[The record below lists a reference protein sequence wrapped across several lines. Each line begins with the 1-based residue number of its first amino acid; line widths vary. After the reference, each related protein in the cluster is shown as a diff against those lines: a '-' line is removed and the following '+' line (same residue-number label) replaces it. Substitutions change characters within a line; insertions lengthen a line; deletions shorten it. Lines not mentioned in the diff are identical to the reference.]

1 MPPSSKRKL
10 PMEDDKP
17 GSGPLEKTDAGEK
30 NPAEVPAPSE
40 RPMPNPL
47 TWVPTLQDMASSF
60 GLAALILLLHQYKE
74 IITMVVDAKI
84 AELVEE
90 KNKSAVPERTDNTNV
105 VEDAGGGEAGSS
117 STEAPRTSAKLAATQ
132 DQTRHRRAIIE
143 NRRTASW
150 MARRV
155 SSGSVVTC
163 RNDPDL
169 QQKSKPVSVWSTRRS
184 VTKPPSIPEVPKA
197 GLSESARSPM
207 RRPDSTGCVVATRG
221 E

>member
-1 MPPSSKRKL
+1 MLQRLHRKRRRRSVRLRCVDRAFSAPFSASFSAPFSVPFSAPFSPPL
-10 PMEDDKP
+10 
-17 GSGPLEKTDAGEK
+17 
-30 NPAEVPAPSE
+30 SE
-40 RPMPNPL
+40 N
-47 TWVPTLQDMASSF
+47 
-60 GLAALILLLHQYKE
+60 
-74 IITMVVDAKI
+74 
-84 AELVEE
+84 
-90 KNKSAVPERTDNTNV
+90 NKSALPELTDINAQ
-105 VEDAGGGEAGSS
+105 DAGGGEAGSS
-117 STEAPRTSAKLAATQ
+117 STEAPRTPAKPAEAQ

>member
-17 GSGPLEKTDAGEK
+17 GSGTLEKTDAGEK

-40 RPMPNPL
+40 QQMPDPL
-47 TWVPTLQDMASSF
+47 TWVPTLQDMDSSF
-60 GLAALILLLHQYKE
+60 GRAALILLLRRYKE
-74 IITMVVDAKI
+74 IITMVVDEKI
-84 AELVEE
+84 AEFDEE
-90 KNKSAVPERTDNTNV
+90 KNKSAVPDRTDNNN

-117 STEAPRTSAKLAATQ
+117 STEAPRTPAKPAEAQ

-155 SSGSVVTC
+155 SSG
-163 RNDPDL
+163 R
-169 QQKSKPVSVWSTRRS
+169 
-184 VTKPPSIPEVPKA
+184 
-197 GLSESARSPM
+197 
-207 RRPDSTGCVVATRG
+207 
-221 E
+221 